1 MSRFPQIN
9 KFKKEE
15 KKLLKLLDTKIK
27 IYEKSKK
34 KAECGL
40 CDSYQK
46 ELNKENVYG
55 KMHKHCGNCKY
66 RVLVTQAYQELL
78 EAKSELDN
86 FEEKKY
92 GKTVFDLLSKEMPEL
107 IEEKTGKVVKWNDI
121 FGRKY
126 SDNIPGKRY
135 KLLIGLFEK
144 NMCTKYRLK

>member
-1 MSRFPQIN
+1 
-9 KFKKEE
+9 
-15 KKLLKLLDTKIK
+15 
-27 IYEKSKK
+27 
-34 KAECGL
+34 
-40 CDSYQK
+40 
-46 ELNKENVYG
+46 
-55 KMHKHCGNCKY
+55 MHKHCGNCKY